1 MGGYF
6 KPFHGDD
13 KEGSQSSS
21 KNEANCQIKRKPR
34 QTMDL
39 ASLQRDQVDEASDE
53 YQNQTTP
60 NHSIKVFISLSLSSQ
75 FPFVFSCLCYG
86 AYKVVENCA
95 ASHSL
100 HNLKKVNA
108 NLSLL

>member
-1 MGGYF
+1 M
-6 KPFHGDD
+6 
-13 KEGSQSSS
+13 
-21 KNEANCQIKRKPR
+21 
-34 QTMDL
+34 
-39 ASLQRDQVDEASDE
+39 DEASDE

-95 ASHSL
+95 GKMETNQGIFFYYIKIKDCILVFAQ
-100 HNLKKVNA
+100 
-108 NLSLL
+108 

>member
-1 MGGYF
+1 M
-6 KPFHGDD
+6 
-13 KEGSQSSS
+13 
-21 KNEANCQIKRKPR
+21 
-34 QTMDL
+34 
-39 ASLQRDQVDEASDE
+39 DEASDE

-95 ASHSL
+95 GKMETNQGIIFYYIKIKDCILVFAQ
-100 HNLKKVNA
+100 
-108 NLSLL
+108 